1 MHWDV
6 DNENLH
12 GGYFEWA
19 TGKHDILAQ
28 MFTDVNQVDPNVALF
43 INDFNVVNLNAMT
56 VVSILTFKFKPKFVA
71 QGSKIQWLWF
81 LLQAMKMLALNL
93 IEDGAPIY
101 GIGIQSHID
110 YVGPSIHVMKVDL

>member
-1 MHWDV
+1 M

-28 MFTDVNQVDPNVALF
+28 MFTECNQVDPNVALF

-56 VVSILTFKFKPKFVA
+56 VVSIF
-71 QGSKIQWLWF
+71 
-81 LLQAMKMLALNL
+81 
-93 IEDGAPIY
+93 
-101 GIGIQSHID
+101 
-110 YVGPSIHVMKVDL
+110 

>member
-1 MHWDV
+1 MVVDLKQSEMFLWGYGTSNLFTRPYLCEVTSNKCEISGLCPQTSRTLCCFSKRLVHWDV

-56 VVSILTFKFKPKFVA
+56 VVSIFN
-71 QGSKIQWLWF
+71 I
-81 LLQAMKMLALNL
+81 
-93 IEDGAPIY
+93 
-101 GIGIQSHID
+101 
-110 YVGPSIHVMKVDL
+110 